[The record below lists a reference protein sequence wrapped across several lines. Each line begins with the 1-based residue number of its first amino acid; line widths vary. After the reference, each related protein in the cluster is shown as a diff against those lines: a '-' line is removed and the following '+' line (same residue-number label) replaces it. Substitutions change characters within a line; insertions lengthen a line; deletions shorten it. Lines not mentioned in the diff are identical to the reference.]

1 MPKGPGPLDRAA
13 WGYSY
18 LPIGGAVFSYSP
30 AAANACIL
38 LYITQPCQMLDLEA
52 IGLQPVMAGPDGPPL
67 DEEES
72 VLHKFE
78 RLQLVIGTTLD
89 QGEGT
94 LYITEG

>member
-1 MPKGPGPLDRAA
+1 MGCSCLPIRGAAFISLPADADAHVSVCITAPGP
-13 WGYSY
+13 
-18 LPIGGAVFSYSP
+18 
-30 AAANACIL
+30 
-38 LYITQPCQMLDLEA
+38 MLDLEA

-78 RLQLVIGTTLD
+78 RLQLVIGTTMD

>member
-1 MPKGPGPLDRAA
+1 
-13 WGYSY
+13 
-18 LPIGGAVFSYSP
+18 
-30 AAANACIL
+30 
-38 LYITQPCQMLDLEA
+38 MLDLEA

>member
-1 MPKGPGPLDRAA
+1 
-13 WGYSY
+13 
-18 LPIGGAVFSYSP
+18 
-30 AAANACIL
+30 
-38 LYITQPCQMLDLEA
+38 MLDLEA

-78 RLQLVIGTTLD
+78 RLQLVIGTTMD